1 MALIKCPECGKEI
14 SDTIKKCPNCGY
26 HKKAKINKKM
36 FIVGGALV
44 LIALISIIIFM
55 FLTKWKPLTKLEQHA
70 VDCINDYKKM
80 LKNPESLQ
88 VHEIRWEEN
97 KLVENMIFIYVDT
110 SGQNGFGGNTRDI
123 IRYSVQE
130 DKIAFQGSSDDNDNW
145 LEELIAETIKD
156 GWDELLKDDNSII
169 SVERVMAKVNSE

>member
-26 HKKAKINKKM
+26 RKKAKINKKM
-36 FIVGGALV
+36 FIIGGALV

-88 VHEIRWEEN
+88 VHEIRWYEDEEN
-97 KLVENMIFIYVDT
+97 AILIFVDT

-123 IRYSVQE
+123 ICYNVE
-130 DKIAFQGSSDDNDNW
+130 KDKISFLGSSDDDDNW
-145 LEELIAETIKD
+145 MEELIAEAIKD
-156 GWDELLKDDNSII
+156 GWNKSLKDENYTI